1 MYYSHFGLKGL
12 PFGITPDTEFYFAS
26 KSYQEAFNTLVVALD
41 AGEGFIKITGEVG
54 TGKTLLCRKLM
65 KSLGKKYKVAYI
77 PNPYLEPL
85 SFLWMLATELGISVS
100 MIANQNKML
109 AALNDG
115 LMKLM
120 HENIQ
125 VLVCLDEA
133 QSMPIETLEALRL
146 LSNLETEKR
155 KLVQVVI
162 FGQPELDEKLDQPS
176 IRQLR
181 QRIDFEYELGRLSR
195 EELSLYLY
203 HRLHIAGYHGGT
215 IFSSASIQLL
225 YKKSGGTPRLV
236 NILAH
241 KALMVAYGRGIQ
253 EVGVDE
259 MRLAIEDTKAVST
272 IHSDVKKTN
281 KSVTAMFKFWLR
293 DLMGSFVRVRG

>member
-1 MYYSHFGLKGL
+1 MYYSHFGLKSL

-26 KSYQEAFNTLVVALD
+26 KSYLEAFNTLVVSLD

-65 KSLGKKYKVAYI
+65 RNLGKNYKVAYI

-100 MIANQNKML
+100 MVADQNKIL
-109 AALNDG
+109 AILNDG

-120 HENIQ
+120 RENIQ
-125 VLVCLDEA
+125 VVVCLDEA

-162 FGQPELDEKLDQPS
+162 FGQPELDEKLEHPS

-181 QRIDFEYELGRLSR
+181 QRIGFEYELGRLSR
-195 EELSLYLY
+195 EELGLYLY
-203 HRLHIAGYHGGT
+203 HRLHVAGYSGSS
-215 IFSSASIQLL
+215 IFSPASIQLL
-225 YKKSGGTPRLV
+225 FKKSGGTPRLV

-241 KALMVAYGRGIQ
+241 KALMVAYGRGTRK
-253 EVGVDE
+253 VGVDE

-272 IHSDVKKTN
+272 INSDVKKTN
-281 KSVTAMFKFWLR
+281 KNAPSMLKFWLK
-293 DLMGSFVRVRG
+293 DLMGSFARVRG